1 VGKRINRSAST
12 KTSKGQI
19 GRAVGNESTDR
30 LLDETLRRLQ
40 IAYDQSIVYA
50 QALNEEIKVRKHAEG
65 ELGERQ
71 AALMN
76 QAKHLEEANTA
87 LRVLLRHREADK
99 SELEEKVLSNVNGLI
114 FPYIEA
120 LKNTRLDVKQKA
132 IVDLIENH
140 LGNIVSPFLNNLNSR
155 YSGFTPREIQIAN
168 LVKEGKT
175 TKEIAAMINVS
186 TRAVE
191 FHRYNIRIK
200 LGLRN
205 KSANLRSYLLS
216 LS

>member
-1 VGKRINRSAST
+1 MGKKIKPGVST
-12 KTSKGQI
+12 KPSEGQI
-19 GRAVGNESTDR
+19 GRALGNGYTDR
-30 LLDETLRRLQ
+30 MVKETLRRLQ

-50 QALNEEIKVRKHAEG
+50 QALNEEIKVRKQAEG

-76 QAKHLEEANTA
+76 QAKHLEEANIA
-87 LRVLLRHREADK
+87 LRVLLKHREADK
-99 SELEEKVLSNVNGLI
+99 SALEEKVLSNVKGLI

-120 LKNTRLDVKQKA
+120 LKNTRLDEKQRA
-132 IVDLIENH
+132 IVELIENH
-140 LGNIVSPFLNNLNSR
+140 LGNIVSPFLNTLNSR
-155 YSGFTPREIQIAN
+155 YSGLTPREIQIAN

-175 TKEIAAMINVS
+175 TKEIAALINVS
-186 TRAVE
+186 ARAVE
-191 FHRYNIRIK
+191 FHRYNIRVK

-205 KSANLRSYLLS
+205 KTANLRSYLLS